1 MAEIISLQEY
11 RNQQPQPREEYLV
24 QYGMLSEYNKGAV
37 MGMLSGLLMKAVPI
51 ETLYNMLPALDRLR
65 VRQEINNLLLQEQKL
80 TRGK

>member
-11 RNQQPQPREEYLV
+11 RNQRPQPQEEYLE
-24 QYGMLSEYNKGAV
+24 QYNMLSDTNKWVVRGIL
-37 MGMLSGLLMKAVPI
+37 GGLIVKAAPI
-51 ETLYNMLPALDRLR
+51 DALYNMLPALDRLR

>member
-24 QYGMLSEYNKGAV
+24 QYGMLSDTNKWVVRGIL
-37 MGMLSGLLMKAVPI
+37 GGLIVKAAPI
-51 ETLYNMLPALDRLR
+51 DALYNMLPALDRLR